1 MYQALTVLVPWLI
14 KRTNTNQEEG
24 AEEVL

>member
-14 KRTNTNQEEG
+14 KRANTNQEEG
-24 AEEVL
+24 AKEAF